1 MQVRDYR
8 DIYQYSA
15 LHLSSSLGF
24 LELTEAILLYRAR
37 VMREDGK
44 SAVFD
49 IDDDDK
55 LTMTPLMKAS
65 INGHLEVMINLI
77 NTKDR

>member
-8 DIYQYSA
+8 DINQYSA

-24 LELTEAILLYRAR
+24 LELTETILLYRAR

>member
-1 MQVRDYR
+1 
-8 DIYQYSA
+8 
-15 LHLSSSLGF
+15 
-24 LELTEAILLYRAR
+24 LTEAILLYRAR

-65 INGHLEVMINLI
+65 INGHLEVRINLI
-77 NTKDR
+77 NTIDC